1 MSPDETPAGAP
12 EDWPS
17 QSDDGGV
24 DVDVMYATSTAFG
37 SAHVGELE
45 AAQTAVG
52 SASVDG
58 DATFSA
64 SAVGMLTCRDVSMR
78 QTYAGA
84 IMAEGNATMKQSGA
98 SAILGERIEV
108 NNGGAAMLWAQEVS
122 ISHGWVGVV
131 AGKDVTISDDS
142 RVLIDVKAALI
153 IAAALLGGFGI
164 IALVALVSGRR
175 VASRLPRL
183 SELKMPDLRGL
194 KLPEL
199 GGLKMPDLSQLSH
212 VSAQDLHRIVS
223 RLAKMRHAS

>member
-12 EDWPS
+12 EDSPS

-64 SAVGMLTCRDVSMR
+64 SAVGMLTCKDVSMR

-98 SAILGERIEV
+98 SAISAVGKQAQRDQAPNAV
-108 NNGGAAMLWAQEVS
+108 DAVDRNGT
-122 ISHGWVGVV
+122 HHVV
-131 AGKDVTISDDS
+131 
-142 RVLIDVKAALI
+142 
-153 IAAALLGGFGI
+153 
-164 IALVALVSGRR
+164 
-175 VASRLPRL
+175 
-183 SELKMPDLRGL
+183 
-194 KLPEL
+194 
-199 GGLKMPDLSQLSH
+199 
-212 VSAQDLHRIVS
+212 
-223 RLAKMRHAS
+223 